1 MIRNQD
7 VGMLV
12 IESDF
17 SFMLIYDKK
26 IQDKLY
32 LTNSLIFVVSNDK
45 QNIIYII

>member
-17 SFMLIYDKK
+17 PFILIYDKK
-26 IQDKLY
+26 IQDKLV
-32 LTNSLIFVVSNDK
+32 F
-45 QNIIYII
+45 